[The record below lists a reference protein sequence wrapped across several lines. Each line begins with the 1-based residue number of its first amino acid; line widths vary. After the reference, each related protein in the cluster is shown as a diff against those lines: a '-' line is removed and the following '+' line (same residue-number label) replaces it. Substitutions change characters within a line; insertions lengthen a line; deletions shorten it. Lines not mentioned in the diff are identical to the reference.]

1 VVRASDLLHRA
12 VDFVGELDMS
22 AQLDNLLSLLSKA
35 RRTGPDSYIGCCPA
49 HEDRHPSLTIRESS
63 ETIVLRCQAGCETE
77 SVLSAIGLSFSD
89 LYPPRQHHGKPNRRP
104 FPAADI
110 LRALSFETL
119 IVAQAGRMLLEKRP
133 YSEADQERLVTAAH
147 RIQSALSA
155 GGINHV

>member
-1 VVRASDLLHRA
+1 
-12 VDFVGELDMS
+12 MS
-22 AQLDNLLSLLSKA
+22 QQLDNLLALLDKV
-35 RRTGPDSYIGCCPA
+35 RRTGPDSYLACCPA
-49 HEDRHPSLTIRESS
+49 HEDHHPSLTISEKDES
-63 ETIVLRCQAGCETE
+63 IVLHCFAGCKTE

-110 LRALSFETL
+110 LRALAFEVL

-133 YSEADQERLVTAAH
+133 YTEADQERLVTAAH

-155 GGINHV
+155 GRINHA

>member
-1 VVRASDLLHRA
+1 
-12 VDFVGELDMS
+12 MS
-22 AQLDNLLSLLSKA
+22 AQLDILLSLLDKL
-35 RRTGPDSYIGCCPA
+35 RRTGPDSYVACCPA
-49 HEDRHPSLTIRESS
+49 HDDRHPSLTIS
-63 ETIVLRCQAGCETE
+63 EKDGSIGLHCFAGCDNE
-77 SVLSAIGLSFSD
+77 SILSAIGLTFSD
-89 LYPPRQHHGKPNRRP
+89 LYPPRQHHGKPTRRP

-133 YSEADQERLVTAAH
+133 YTEADQERLVTAAH